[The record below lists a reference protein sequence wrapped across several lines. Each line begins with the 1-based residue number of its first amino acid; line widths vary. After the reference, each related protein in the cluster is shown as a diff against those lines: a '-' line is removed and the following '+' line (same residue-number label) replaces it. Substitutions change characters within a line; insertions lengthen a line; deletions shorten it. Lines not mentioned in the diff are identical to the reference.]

1 MLPRELVDLMREM
14 VVFPVVVGTV
24 SKEGD
29 IHMTFIT
36 WIYPLDERTLRIA
49 VSSSARTS
57 ENIRDTG
64 RVAVQIFAPYRSL
77 TCYGRGKEVVGR
89 IENIPFE
96 VSVFEINV
104 ERVENSL
111 FPGST
116 ITGIIPFAHT
126 GRVKELV
133 ELDTAVMAV
142 LRNRD

>member
-1 MLPRELVDLMREM
+1 MLPRELVDLMREL

-24 SKEGD
+24 DREGG

-36 WIYPLDERTLRIA
+36 WVYPVDERTIRLA

-57 ENIRDTG
+57 ENIRSTG
-64 RVAVQIFAPYRSL
+64 KVAIQIFAPYRSL
-77 TCYGRGKEVVGR
+77 TCYGTGR
-89 IENIPFE
+89 ETVDKIENIPFE
-96 VSVFEINV
+96 VSVFEVSV

-133 ELDTAVMAV
+133 ELDTAVMSA